1 MTSGRRWFPP
11 RILAGAALI
20 AASTSACA
28 GDSTANANGNASHG
42 NAAPNA
48 APSAGLRAIFAASD
62 EATLERNPLQ
72 GIFRGD
78 LRYTDRFGEYFSEA
92 YFAGERAAADS
103 DLAALARI
111 DRGSLN
117 GNDRISYDV
126 FKWQRTMDRK
136 GLEPALLAATAVRPM
151 DHFNGIH
158 TFFPDLSSGEG
169 AARFK
174 TVEDYDDGLHRMGGF
189 ASEIDSAVV
198 RFRQGIGAG
207 VTQPKIVVQ
216 NMIAQLDV
224 LLGQGVEGSTLYQP
238 VTMLPNDIGADDAIR
253 LKDGYRDSIATR
265 VVPALARLR
274 SFLRNE
280 YLAASRDS
288 VGLSAMPG
296 GRDLYAYQVSVQTT
310 TDLTPDSIHRLGLAE
325 VARITAAMEAV
336 KTETGFTGTLK
347 DFFTYIR
354 TDRRFKPA
362 SKEALRE
369 GYVEIGKR
377 VDARVG
383 ELFSTIPKA
392 PMEIRPV
399 PAFRE
404 RNDAAGSYQQGTPDG
419 SRPGVFYYNTYDL
432 PSRTTQGMETLY
444 LHEGSPGHHFQISLA
459 QENESLPPFQRFGGN
474 TAFVEG
480 WALYAESLGPE
491 LGMFKDP
498 YQRYGTLDD
507 EMLRAMRLV
516 VDTGLHEKG
525 WTRDQAIEYMLSHSA
540 MGRTDAT
547 NEVDRYIAMPAQA
560 LAYKIGQL
568 TIRRLRTKAEAA
580 LGTAFDVR
588 AFHAQVLTSGALPM
602 TVLEAKIDRWIASMK
617 P

>member
-1 MTSGRRWFPP
+1 MTLAACSGDSERDPAR
-11 RILAGAALI
+11 
-20 AASTSACA
+20 AASASA
-28 GDSTANANGNASHG
+28 G
-42 NAAPNA
+42 A
-48 APSAGLRAIFAASD
+48 APSAELKALFAASD
-62 EATLERNPLQ
+62 EGTLKRNPLQ

-78 LRYTDRFGEYFSEA
+78 LRYTDRFGEYFSDA

-111 DRGSLN
+111 DRAALN
-117 GNDRISYDV
+117 ADDQISFDV

-136 GLEPALLAATAVRPM
+136 GYEPALLAATAVRPM

-158 TFFPDLSSGEG
+158 TYFPDISSGEG
-169 AARFK
+169 AARYK
-174 TVEDYDDGLHRMGGF
+174 TVKDYDDGLSRVGGF
-189 ASEIDSAVV
+189 ASEIDTAIV
-198 RFRQGIGAG
+198 RFRQGIAAG

-224 LLGQGVEGSTLYQP
+224 LLGQGVEGSTLYKP
-238 VTMLPNDIGADDAIR
+238 VTMMPKDIGADDAIR

-265 VVPALARLR
+265 VVPALTRLR
-274 SFLRNE
+274 SFMKNE
-280 YLAASRDS
+280 YLPASRDS

-296 GRDLYAYQVSVQTT
+296 GAELYRYLVAVQTT
-310 TDLTPDSIHRLGLAE
+310 TELTPDSIHRIGVSE
-325 VARITAAMEAV
+325 VARITAGMEAV
-336 KTETGFTGTLK
+336 KTEVGFNGSLQ
-347 DFFTYIR
+347 DFFTFIR
-354 TDRRFKPA
+354 TDKQFKPA

-369 GYVEIGKR
+369 GYLEIGRR
-377 VDARVG
+377 VDARVR
-383 ELFSTIPKA
+383 ELFSTLPKA

-444 LHEGSPGHHFQISLA
+444 LHEGTPGHHFQISLA

-525 WTRDQAIEYMLSHSA
+525 WTRDQAIAYMLSHSA

-560 LAYKIGQL
+560 LAYKIGAL
-568 TIRRLRTKAEAA
+568 TILRLKAKAQAE
-580 LGTAFDVR
+580 LGDRFDPR
-588 AFHAQVLTSGALPM
+588 EFHAQILMTGALPM
-602 TVLEAKIDRWIASMK
+602 AVLEQKIADWIALK
-617 P
+617 KR

>member
-1 MTSGRRWFPP
+1 MTRSHRATR
-11 RILAGAALI
+11 RILFTGAAMISTAI
-20 AASTSACA
+20 AGCGGDTSA
-28 GDSTANANGNASHG
+28 GSASET
-42 NAAPNA
+42 AAPNA
-48 APSAGLRAIFAASD
+48 APSAELKALFAASD
-62 EATLERNPLQ
+62 EASLQRNPLQ

-78 LRYTDRFGEYFSEA
+78 LRHTDRFGEYFSDA

-103 DLAALARI
+103 DLAALSKI
-111 DRGSLN
+111 DRSSLN
-117 GNDRISYDV
+117 ENDRISYDV
-126 FKWQRTMDRK
+126 FTWQRTVDRK
-136 GLEPALLAATAVRPM
+136 GLEPALLAASAVRPM

-158 TFFPDLSSGEG
+158 TYFPDISSGEG
-169 AARFK
+169 AARYK
-174 TVEDYDDGLHRMGGF
+174 TVKDYDDGLSRIGGF
-189 ASEIDSAVV
+189 ASEIDTAIV
-198 RFRQGIGAG
+198 RFREGIASS
-207 VTQPKIVVQ
+207 VTQPRIVVQ

-224 LLGQGVEGSTLYQP
+224 LLGQGVEGSTLYMP
-238 VTMLPNDIGADDAIR
+238 VTMMPSDIGTADAIR
-253 LKDGYRDSIATR
+253 LKDGYRDSVATR
-265 VVPALARLR
+265 VVPALTRLR
-274 SFLRNE
+274 TFLQNE
-280 YLAASRDS
+280 YLPASRDS

-296 GRDLYAYQVSVQTT
+296 GRELYAYLVSVQTT
-310 TDLTPDSIHRLGLAE
+310 TDLSPDSIHRIGLSE

-336 KTETGFTGTLK
+336 KTEAGFSGSLK

-354 TDRRFKPA
+354 TDKRFKPV
-362 SKEALRE
+362 SKDALRE
-369 GYVEIGKR
+369 GYLEIGKR

-383 ELFSTIPKA
+383 ELFSTLPKA

-444 LHEGSPGHHFQISLA
+444 LHEGTPGHHFQISLA
-459 QENESLPPFQRFGGN
+459 QENEALPPFQRFGGN

-507 EMLRAMRLV
+507 EKLRAMRLV

-525 WTRDQAIEYMLSHSA
+525 WTRDQAIAYMLAHSA

-580 LGTAFDVR
+580 LGSAFDVR
-588 AFHAQVLTSGALPM
+588 DFHAQVLTSGALPM
-602 TVLEAKIDRWIASMK
+602 TVLEAKIDRWIASRK
-617 P
+617 SRVG

>member
-1 MTSGRRWFPP
+1 MASCALSAACSGD
-11 RILAGAALI
+11 ANGGAA
-20 AASTSACA
+20 S
-28 GDSTANANGNASHG
+28 DR
-42 NAAPNA
+42 AAPDA
-48 APSAGLRAIFAASD
+48 APSAELRAIFAGSD
-62 EATLERNPLQ
+62 EASLQRNPLQ

-78 LRYTDRFGEYFSEA
+78 LRYTDRFGEYFSDA
-92 YFAGERAAADS
+92 YFARERAAADA
-103 DLAALARI
+103 DLAALAKI
-111 DRGSLN
+111 DRSALN
-117 GNDRISYDV
+117 ENDRISYDV
-126 FKWQRTMDRK
+126 FQWQRTMDRK

-158 TFFPDLSSGEG
+158 TVFPDLSSGEG

-174 TVEDYDDGLHRMGGF
+174 TVKDYDDGLSRIGGF
-189 ASEIDSAVV
+189 ASEIDTAIV
-198 RFRQGIGAG
+198 RFRQGIAAR

-224 LLGQGVEGSTLYQP
+224 LVGQGVEGSTLYKP
-238 VTMLPNDIGADDAIR
+238 VTMLPDDIGAADAIR
-253 LKDGYRDSIATR
+253 IRDGYRDSIATR
-265 VVPALARLR
+265 VVPALTRLR
-274 SFLRNE
+274 EFMQSE
-280 YLAASRDS
+280 YLPASRDS

-296 GRDLYAYQVSVQTT
+296 GGDVYGYLVAVQTT
-310 TDLTPDSIHRLGLAE
+310 TALTPDSIHRIGLSE

-336 KTETGFTGTLK
+336 KAEAGFNGSLK
-347 DFFTYIR
+347 DFFTLIR
-354 TDRRFKPA
+354 TDARFKPA
-362 SKEALRE
+362 SKDALRE
-369 GYVEIGKR
+369 GYLEIGKR
-377 VDARVG
+377 VDARVR
-383 ELFSTIPKA
+383 ELFSTVPKA

-444 LHEGSPGHHFQISLA
+444 LHEGTPGHHFQISLA

-525 WTRDQAIEYMLSHSA
+525 WTRDQAIEYMLAHSA
-540 MGRTDAT
+540 MGRTDVT

-568 TIRRLRTKAEAA
+568 TIRRLRTKAEAE
-580 LGTAFDVR
+580 LGSAFDVR
-588 AFHAQVLTSGALPM
+588 DFHAQVLTSGALPM
-602 TVLEAKIDRWIASMK
+602 TVLEAKIDRWIAARKS
-617 P
+617 